1 MTRSGFEQALPL
13 AWHTAQVRASSAVGC
28 GFATPVDHDD
38 LVQEGLIAC
47 WRAYSR
53 YDPTLAG
60 ERTFFERVV
69 ALRLA
74 TVLRSER
81 RKPTTVDLDAVVHP
95 QTPDEGRAVE
105 FSASLQTLLKTLSH
119 EDAHLVKLLLH
130 FTPAETARIL
140 GVARSTLHDRIR
152 RLRPKFVAAGLAPAG
167 YSGIGR
173 AE

>member
-1 MTRSGFEQALPL
+1 MNSSCLSDALSV
-13 AWHTAQVRASSAVGC
+13 AKRVADVRAALAVAGRR
-28 GFATPVDHDD
+28 AIHADLDD
-38 LVQEGLIAC
+38 LVQEGVIAC
-47 WRAYSR
+47 WKASRQFDPARAG
-53 YDPTLAG
+53 L
-60 ERTFFERVV
+60 RTFLERVV

-81 RKPTTVDLDAVVHP
+81 RKPRTVDLDTLVHP

-130 FTPAETARIL
+130 FTPAEAARVL
-140 GVARSTLHDRIR
+140 GIARSTLHDRIR